1 MTRISGHNKEAPGGP
16 IPIGREREPDPPYRW
31 FPRDML
37 VSPSVD
43 RLLPQAATIDG
54 TVLRVG
60 ARRCDLATASAVQ
73 VRTVNSLMTWTGR
86 GAYDSTLFE
95 AWQDQAGPPVSLVIR
110 VAGWSLF
117 RAEHLRLLAG
127 ILADRTWQSGR
138 IKRRAQQ
145 AVALLSELAERIDRR
160 NQPVDWSFRAGPMA
174 DRRRSPG
181 EYI

>member
-1 MTRISGHNKEAPGGP
+1 MTTKHPGGR
-16 IPIGREREPDPPYRW
+16 IPIGREREPDPPPYLW

-54 TVLRVG
+54 TVLRAG
-60 ARRCDLATASAVQ
+60 ARRCDLATAGAAR
-73 VRTVNSLMTWTGR
+73 VRTVNGVMAWTGR
-86 GAYDSTLFE
+86 GAHDSALFE
-95 AWQDQAGPPVSLVIR
+95 AWQDQTGPPVSLVIT
-110 VAGWSLF
+110 VAGGSLF

-127 ILADRTWQSGR
+127 ILADRAWQPGR
-138 IKRRAQQ
+138 TDRRARQ
-145 AVALLSELAERIDRR
+145 AVTFLSELAERLDRR

-174 DRRRSPG
+174 DRRRSSG